1 MGPARDSGVWG
12 GQRWQAG
19 GGVQVIKFLVSDHLY
34 QLLPAAHEGVLADTK
49 DTIVSNAS
57 LTRFGLRLGLG
68 DALNLPLQCAP
79 PPPFPARRPPPLH
92 IPPPFRG
99 LPCV

>member
-68 DALNLPLQCAP
+68 DALNLPLQCP
-79 PPPFPARRPPPLH
+79 PPPPSQPADHPPCTSPL
-92 IPPPFRG
+92 PG